1 MLMKFAGF
9 GELRHREGFITM
21 FIETLYYVYTI
32 AKQFK
37 DHIIS
42 IQVLRY
48 QRVDNFA
55 WFISLD
61 LEFKITIVLK

>member
-48 QRVDNFA
+48 QRVDN
-55 WFISLD
+55 LGG
-61 LEFKITIVLK
+61 LLVLI